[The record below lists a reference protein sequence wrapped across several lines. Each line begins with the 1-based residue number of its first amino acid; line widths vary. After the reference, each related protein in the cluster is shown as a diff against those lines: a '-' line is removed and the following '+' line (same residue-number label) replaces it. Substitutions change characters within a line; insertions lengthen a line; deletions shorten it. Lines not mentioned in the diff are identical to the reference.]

1 MELQEA
7 LNSLVITILIGVV
20 SVVGVYLRLALKKLT
35 TKTELQ
41 ISKIEDEKQR
51 QLLLNAKEDVRE
63 LVENTIITTE
73 QTTVKGLKAQ
83 SEDGKLSINDG
94 KIVLSQ
100 VKESVLNQLSNDSKE
115 LMVKN
120 TNNLEEYL
128 NNLIESTLAEI
139 QGKI

>member
-7 LNSLVITILIGVV
+7 LNSLGITILVGVV
-20 SVVGVYLRLALKKLT
+20 GVVGVYLRLTLKKLT
-35 TKTELQ
+35 TKAELQ

-63 LVENTIITTE
+63 LVENTIITAE
-73 QTTVKGLKAQ
+73 QTTVKSLKSQ
-83 SEDGKLSINDG
+83 NEDGKLTINDG
-94 KIVLSQ
+94 KVVLSE
-100 VKESVLNQLSNDSKE
+100 VKESVLEQLSKDSKE
-115 LMVKN
+115 LIVKN

>member
-1 MELQEA
+1 MEIQEA
-7 LNSLVITILIGVV
+7 LNNLVITILIGVV
-20 SVVGVYLRLALKKLT
+20 GVVGVYLRLALKKLT

-51 QLLLNAKEDVRE
+51 QLLLNVKEDVRE

-83 SEDGKLSINDG
+83 NEDGKLTVNDG
-94 KIVLSQ
+94 KVVLSQ

-115 LMVKN
+115 LMIKN

>member
-7 LNSLVITILIGVV
+7 LNSLAITVLVG
-20 SVVGVYLRLALKKLT
+20 VVGVAGVYFRLIVKKLA

-63 LVENTIITTE
+63 LVENTIITAE
-73 QTTVKGLKAQ
+73 QTTVKSLKAQ
-83 SEDGKLSINDG
+83 NEDGKLTINDG
-94 KIVLSQ
+94 KVVLSQ
-100 VKESVLNQLSNDSKE
+100 VKESVLEQLNKDSKE
-115 LMVKN
+115 LIVKN